1 MATIEDVNRGTVTI
15 PLISTTDRG
24 ERTPTISERR
34 HSDMAVGKTVTPK
47 STLMLDGPNQ
57 NRKKSIG
64 F

>member
-24 ERTPTISERR
+24 EKTPKISERR
-34 HSDMAVGKTVTPK
+34 HSEMGKTVTPK
-47 STLMLDGPNQ
+47 STLLLDGPNQ